1 MTVEDTDETRPLL
14 ADSNADAGD
23 KSARALAAVVIPM
36 SVGVFLAAMDGT
48 IVVSSYAAIGSELE
62 QLQKTSWIATGYM
75 LTLTSFQPLYGKLS
89 DIFGR
94 KTCLLS
100 AYCIF
105 ALGSLLCGI
114 SQSMNALIA
123 SRALAGIGGGGM
135 STVVSII
142 MSDIVPLRSR
152 GTWQGIINIVFAT
165 GSAIGAPLGGI
176 LADTIGWRWAFL
188 MQVPIA
194 VVAIISVS
202 LALRIPLPSNGSSL
216 KTKIRRIDFLGA
228 FTLVVTVL
236 LLLLGLDNGGN
247 VSWSAPL
254 TIGTLVGS
262 ALFSVLF
269 ALTEH
274 TAREPLA
281 PARIIL
287 SRALTPSYLVNFF
300 GVAGSMCMLFHLSLY
315 LQAVCG
321 FSASRVG
328 AWFIPSVVGGVS
340 GSLIGGVVMQ
350 ATGKFYWVTVAGYLL
365 LLAGTVL
372 VVLMSGVMA
381 SSLVGLVVG
390 LVISSIGNGGGITTS
405 LISLIANAGHADQA
419 IATAVS
425 YLFRSLG
432 SVVGLSVGS
441 TLVQG
446 TLRAALKRELAGQDV
461 DVDELVRQVRHSLD
475 SIATLPR
482 SLRAIVRH
490 AYGEAIHVVFWF
502 TVALAGVAVVAAV
515 FIKETPLTPKVQEEG
530 ERDE

>member
-1 MTVEDTDETRPLL
+1 
-14 ADSNADAGD
+14 
-23 KSARALAAVVIPM
+23 
-36 SVGVFLAAMDGT
+36 
-48 IVVSSYAAIGSELE
+48 
-62 QLQKTSWIATGYM
+62 
-75 LTLTSFQPLYGKLS
+75 
-89 DIFGR
+89 
-94 KTCLLS
+94 
-100 AYCIF
+100 
-105 ALGSLLCGI
+105 
-114 SQSMNALIA
+114 MNALIA

-194 VVAIISVS
+194 LVAIISVS
-202 LALRIPLPSNGSSL
+202 LALTIPLPSNDSSL

-254 TIGTLVGS
+254 TISTLVGS
-262 ALFSVLF
+262 AMFSILF
-269 ALTEH
+269 AITEH

-300 GVAGSMCMLFHLSLY
+300 GVAASMCMLFHLSLY

-328 AWFIPSVVGGVS
+328 AWFIPSVVGGVA

-365 LLAGTVL
+365 LLAGAIL
-372 VVLMSGVMA
+372 VVLMSGVVV

-390 LVISSIGNGGGITTS
+390 LVISSIGNGTCLRYSYLASSYNLSGGGITTS

-419 IATAVS
+419 IATAGKHAFR
-425 YLFRSLG
+425 YLEQRAKIRSR
-432 SVVGLSVGS
+432 SVVPIPFPWLSCRSVSRKHAGP
-441 TLVQG
+441 
-446 TLRAALKRELAGQDV
+446 RDAACCAQ
-461 DVDELVRQVRHSLD
+461 
-475 SIATLPR
+475 
-482 SLRAIVRH
+482 
-490 AYGEAIHVVFWF
+490 
-502 TVALAGVAVVAAV
+502 AGV
-515 FIKETPLTPKVQEEG
+515 G
-530 ERDE
+530 W